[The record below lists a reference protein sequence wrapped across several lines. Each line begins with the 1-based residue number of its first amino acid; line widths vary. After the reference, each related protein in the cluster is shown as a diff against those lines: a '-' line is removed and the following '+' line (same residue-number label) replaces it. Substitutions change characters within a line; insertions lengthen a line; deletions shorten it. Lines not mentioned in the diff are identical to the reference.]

1 MKTKYIDYTYADNV
15 RFSCSQS
22 MRRDEIRQNST
33 YSTNAI
39 QCNGKTHQEVNDHLR
54 VDFPTK
60 DDLLCFVSQKR
71 PDPNAHPAGYSR
83 LGLKLLTKMVV
94 VSFLSYLLLSCGSQ
108 KKISNDALYYENT
121 TKQEIIYHKT

>member
-1 MKTKYIDYTYADNV
+1 MKSKYIGYTYADNV

-33 YSTNAI
+33 YSTNAL
-39 QCNGKTHQEVNDHLR
+39 QCNGSTPQEEDDHLR

-60 DDLLCFVSQKR
+60 SDLLCFMSQKS
-71 PDPNAHPAGYSR
+71 PDPNAHPAGYSCM
-83 LGLKLLTKMVV
+83 GFKLLTKIVV
-94 VSFLSYLLLSCGSQ
+94 VSLMSYLILSCGSQ
-108 KKISNDALYYENT
+108 KKISNDAFYYEDT